1 MTDNVTERAVESIVQ
16 QWNGGEHILAGKR
29 ASELVYGAGAKPNQ
43 KLLGDITQKATGI
56 EQFIKPPKDGAVE
69 EIGSATETGPDA
81 PYPSNV
87 SSEQA
92 KDEQD
97 EVDARL
103 KAGRE
108 AREKAEAKPVAPEPG
123 NSTRLN
129 PRGSDK
135 DNKDGSRKKA
145 RA

>member
-1 MTDNVTERAVESIVQ
+1 MTDNVTDKAVESIVQ

-29 ASELVYGAGAKPNQ
+29 ASELVYGAGRKPNQ

-56 EQFIKPPKDGAVE
+56 EQFITPPADGAVE
-69 EIGSATETGPDA
+69 EIGSATETEDA

-97 EVDARL
+97 AIDARL

-108 AREKAEAKPVAPEPG
+108 ARERHEAEPVAPEPG
-123 NSTRLN
+123 NSTRMN
-129 PRGSDK
+129 PKGSDK
-135 DNKDGSRKKA
+135 DHKDGSRRKA